1 MKFIEYLL
9 ELQSDN
15 EITMLD
21 HELDKLFRPLGIDVR
36 FTNHFKERLLGRE
49 RKVTGDEVYQTFQ
62 RLREKYNDKLK
73 HAKKTGDYT
82 AVLKDFSNELNI
94 VFSIDNPHQLDAI
107 TIMQKDPSQFH
118 VNTRNSQGAQEL
130 RVGKMRQQRPG
141 LRRSGRFQQRRQSTT
156 RF

>member
-1 MKFIEYLL
+1 
-9 ELQSDN
+9 
-15 EITMLD
+15 MLD

-73 HAKKTGDYT
+73 HAKRTGDYT

-94 VFSIDNPHQLDAI
+94 VFAINNPERLDAI